1 MDELNK
7 YILIKI
13 KQLIEDAMENE
24 IDEDEFVPIDT
35 INSLSSLHK
44 KLHNL
49 FNT

>member
-13 KQLIEDAMENE
+13 KQFLF
-24 IDEDEFVPIDT
+24 EDEFVPIDT

-49 FNT
+49 FNI